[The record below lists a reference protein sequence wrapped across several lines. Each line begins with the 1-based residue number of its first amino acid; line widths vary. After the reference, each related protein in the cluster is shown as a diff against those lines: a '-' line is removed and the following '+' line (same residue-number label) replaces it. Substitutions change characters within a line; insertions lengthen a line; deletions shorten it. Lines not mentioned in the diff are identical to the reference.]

1 MKKAKNILIFV
12 SGNGS
17 NMSNLISH
25 FDSRSDVS
33 IEAVF
38 SNKEKCLAVENAQKA
53 GVNTVSFNKEE
64 LENGRVEELASLL
77 NPDLIVLAGFLSFNK
92 EELENGRVEE
102 LASLL
107 NPDLIVL
114 AGFLLK
120 IPKSLT
126 VTFQNK
132 IINVHPA
139 LLPKF
144 GGKGMYGKHVHKA
157 VIEAGESKSGITFHY
172 VNEHYDEGNIIAQ
185 FDCLVSPTDSWE
197 DLQAKIQKLER
208 EHFTEVIDQLLAE

>member
-38 SNKEKCLAVENAQKA
+38 SNKEKCLAIENAQKA

-77 NPDLIVLAGFLSFNK
+77 NPDLIVLAGFL
-92 EELENGRVEE
+92 
-102 LASLL
+102 
-107 NPDLIVL
+107 
-114 AGFLLK
+114 LK

-126 VTFQNK
+126 VKFQNK